1 MDRSDEPESRIG
13 LAMSLLLGIVLA
25 VSLVA
30 GGRQMAAGTPSLN
43 APAQTLT
50 R

>member
-30 GGRQMAAGTPSLN
+30 GGRQIAAASPGSN
-43 APAQTLT
+43 APAQILT

>member
-30 GGRQMAAGTPSLN
+30 GGRQMAAGAHSPH